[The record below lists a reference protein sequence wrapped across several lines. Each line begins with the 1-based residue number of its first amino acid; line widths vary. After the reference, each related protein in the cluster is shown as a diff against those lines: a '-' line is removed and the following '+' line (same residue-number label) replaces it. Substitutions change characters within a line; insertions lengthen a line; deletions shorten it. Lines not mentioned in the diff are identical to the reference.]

1 MINKTKDLTFITE
14 VLSELPSYEN
24 IKIPATS
31 NRNLSHFRA
40 SKTQPSTA
48 YQYPETYKEFHKR
61 QQNMHKEGVEAAQ
74 LLVKEYLP
82 PEFKKCL
89 MENNSWDLPYTF
101 PKPKGTVIVSNKPPT
116 YNKLHVSVDADLVK
130 DIQAEVDL
138 KTCLNITPT
147 ADCEKMG
154 KEDNLK
160 EKILTLKQML
170 MKTVT

>member
-1 MINKTKDLTFITE
+1 
-14 VLSELPSYEN
+14 
-24 IKIPATS
+24 
-31 NRNLSHFRA
+31 
-40 SKTQPSTA
+40 
-48 YQYPETYKEFHKR
+48 
-61 QQNMHKEGVEAAQ
+61 MHKEGVEAAQ

-116 YNKLHVSVDADLVK
+116 YNKLHVSVEADLVK
-130 DIQAEVDL
+130 DVQAEVDL
-138 KTCLNITPT
+138 KTCLNITPP

-170 MKTVT
+170 MKIVT